1 MRDPDEFSI
10 ATALL
15 IVGIWLM
22 VARSA
27 CNAVGLL

>member
-15 IVGIWLM
+15 IVGIWLL
-22 VARSA
+22 ASRAA
-27 CNAVGLL
+27 CSAVGML

>member
-1 MRDPDEFSI
+1 MQGPDEFSI

>member
-1 MRDPDEFSI
+1 MNDPDEVSLV
-10 ATALL
+10 TALL
-15 IVGIWLM
+15 MVGIWLL

>member
-1 MRDPDEFSI
+1 MRDPSEFSI
-10 ATALL
+10 GAALL
-15 IVGIWLM
+15 AVGIWLL